1 MLCWHAGFQRGDA
14 WTARAK
20 HLGEEPQN
28 GRLII
33 DRSVDGRSKTEVA
46 VIGALSRLGDA
57 TVRLYLK
64 ELGVELIGGA
74 VLFRTRTKQPYR
86 DTVLSHV
93 LADTRAVIDP
103 EDRRQLRDMRR
114 SATTEAFRGGADSKA
129 VSQKFGNSIDRS
141 AFLFK
146 TYNPVVL
153 EQVRQADQ
161 ARVRGRR
168 KGNSA

>member
-1 MLCWHAGFQRGDA
+1 MLGTRASSPATPAPPC
-14 WTARAK
+14 AK
-20 HLGEEPQN
+20 HLGEDPQN

-33 DRSVDGRSKTEVA
+33 DRCVDGRSKTEVA
-46 VIGALSRLGDA
+46 VIGKLSRLGDA
-57 TVRLYLK
+57 MVRTYLM
-64 ELGVELIGGA
+64 EFGVERTGGA
-74 VLFRTRTKQPYR
+74 LLFRARTKQTYR
-86 DTVLSHV
+86 DTVLSHDF
-93 LADTRAVIDP
+93 ADIRALVDP
-103 EDRRQLRDMRR
+103 EDRRQLRDTRR

-146 TYNPVVL
+146 TSNPVAL

-168 KGNSA
+168 KRNTA